1 MMRCSRDAIVAE
13 ARSWIGTT
21 YRHQASLKG
30 VGSDC
35 LGLLRGVWRGVIGAE
50 PEAVPPYGDQGRDER
65 LLAAAQRNLRATGS
79 CEFRGGDVL
88 LFRWQPHLPARHV
101 GIATSP
107 STMVHAQSGSAVA
120 EIALDRW
127 WMARIVA
134 VFEFPEIS
142 E

>member
-1 MMRCSRDAIVAE
+1 MSRDAIIAE
-13 ARSWIGTT
+13 ALSWIGTP

-30 VGSDC
+30 IGTDC

-50 PEAVPPYGDQGRDER
+50 PEAVPPYGDHDRDDL
-65 LLAAAQRNLRATGS
+65 LLAAARRNLREIADRQFS
-79 CEFRGGDVL
+79 GGDVL

-120 EIALDRW
+120 EVPLDRW
-127 WMARIVA
+127 WRGRVAA
-134 VFEFPEIS
+134 VFEFEGMSS